1 MCYVVG
7 LIGFQKATG
16 MLDLRLTQYMSG
28 NQPQAAAYS
37 SDQGKEWLQRFEA
50 GGDPTRVLFRHL
62 LQVEL
67 DTKVIRRF
75 VIKDKAPTRPYS
87 WLIAATT
94 TFTFKTLC

>member
-67 DTKVIRRF
+67 DTKANRRF
-75 VIKDKAPTRPYS
+75 IIITRYIF
-87 WLIAATT
+87 WLKAATT
-94 TFTFKTLC
+94 TLTFETLC